1 MSVGR
6 CRAGRTSA
14 NMNKKLKTQPKAEV
28 QDNLRVTKQYD
39 TIKLGIDWHARQ
51 YCVVR
56 LIDNAGPEPA
66 QRFSPEGFVVFAR
79 KQLLLAKA
87 VCSCYEA
94 GAGGFV
100 LHRQLQS
107 LGVKNYV
114 VHPRK
119 LDRANKRV
127 QNDRLDAR
135 ELALDLDRFVRGN
148 AKALRCV
155 HVPAR
160 EAERLRQQSR
170 QRQQLVAH
178 RLRLAAQGR
187 QLLLGQGWVCSNFWW
202 KPTQWSGL
210 APQLPQW
217 LCEALEVFR
226 RLIEA
231 VNVQLRAMTKTI
243 AASAPVE
250 RPKGLGALSFS
261 QIGREVCDWKR
272 FKNRKALGS
281 YAGLVGGVSSSGPY
295 TQDLSLT
302 KAGNRRL
309 RTLLVEAAWRFV
321 LHQGECALI
330 QKWRAVLLN
339 PKAHKRARKRAIV
352 AVARALLIELWRWQ
366 TGRKT
371 PQQLG
376 WIMHQ

>member
-6 CRAGRTSA
+6 CRARRTPA
-14 NMNKKLKTQPKAEV
+14 NMKKLKTQPKAEV
-28 QDNLRVTKQYD
+28 QDNLRVNKSYD

-51 YCVVR
+51 YRVVR

-66 QRFSPEGFVVFAR
+66 QRFSPQAFLVFAR
-79 KQLLLAKA
+79 KQLGVAKA
-87 VCSCYEA
+87 VYSCYEA

-100 LHRQLQS
+100 LHRQLQA
-107 LGVKNYV
+107 LGVNNSV

-119 LDRANKRV
+119 LDRTNRRV

-148 AKALRCV
+148 PKALRCV
-155 HVPAR
+155 HVPTP
-160 EAERLRQQSR
+160 ETERLRQQSR
-170 QRQQLVAH
+170 QGQQLVAH

-187 QLLLGQGWVCSNFWW
+187 LLLLGQGWHCSNFWW
-202 KPTQWSGL
+202 KPRNWSNL
-210 APQLPQW
+210 APQLPPW
-217 LCEALEVFR
+217 LCEALEVYR

-231 VNVQLRAMTKTI
+231 VNEQLRAITKTI
-243 AASAPVE
+243 AATAPAE

-261 QIGREVCDWKR
+261 QIRREVCDWQR

-281 YAGLVGGVSSSGPY
+281 YAGLVGGVSSSGDY
-295 TQDLSLT
+295 TQDLSLS

-321 LHQGECALI
+321 LHQGQSALI
-330 QKWRAVLLN
+330 QKWRGVLLN
-339 PKAHKRARKRAIV
+339 AKAHKRVRKRAIV
-352 AVARALLIELWRWQ
+352 AVARLLLIDLWRWQ
-366 TGRKT
+366 TGRKS

-376 WIMHQ
+376 WIMNH